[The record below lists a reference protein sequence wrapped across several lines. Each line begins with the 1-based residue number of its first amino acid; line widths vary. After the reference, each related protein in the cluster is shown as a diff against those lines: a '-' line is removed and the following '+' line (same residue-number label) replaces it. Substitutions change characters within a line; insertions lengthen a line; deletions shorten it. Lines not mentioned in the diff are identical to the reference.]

1 MTNFKKTSLIFLI
14 LFLMAFVS
22 CSNDG
27 GNGVS
32 LSSIT
37 VTPANV
43 SITKN
48 GTKQFTA
55 TGTYSDGTSKDITTE
70 VTWTSGTTSIAT
82 INTGGLATGVN
93 AGVSVITASINS
105 ITGKTNLTVTSAG
118 ATTDVYVAGEYK
130 FLNIGPMIA
139 AVWKNNN
146 KRFDLTSGVTDGRAR
161 SVFVNEGIVY
171 VVGKSD
177 SSAMLWKIDGETVT
191 PIPLPVDHPTSTGS
205 DAVSVYISD
214 NIVYVAGNYYR
225 GGVESVATLWT
236 INGEVI
242 TSSYLTDGNDP
253 NIYSYASS
261 IYVSNGIVYI
271 AGRHADYGF
280 GINGGVVWKNTSMSV
295 PIADATFKSIYVSND
310 VVYVAGYNNNG
321 AVVWEDGSPTVL
333 DSAGF
338 TDAKASSVFVSDGV
352 VYVLGAY
359 YNDVTDKYVMSYWK
373 NNDRT
378 DVMQREDVEPY
389 SIYVYGSDVYM
400 AGGYFN
406 DTDAYIATVFKNTD
420 RTDLTNASISEE
432 ASGNSVF
439 VYVH

>member
-14 LFLMAFVS
+14 LFLMSFVS

-27 GNGVS
+27 DNGVS

-55 TGTYSDGTSKDITTE
+55 TGNYSDGTSKDITTE

-161 SVFVNEGIVY
+161 SVFVNKGIVY

-191 PIPLPVDHPTSTGS
+191 PILLPVDPSASNSEGLS
-205 DAVSVYISD
+205 IYISD
-214 NIVYVAGNYYR
+214 NIIYVAGNYYR
-225 GGVESVATLWT
+225 GGAEPVATLWT

-253 NIYSYASS
+253 SIYSKASS

-271 AGRHADYGF
+271 AGRYDDYDSGVH
-280 GINGGVVWKNTSMSV
+280 GAVVWKNTSMSI

-310 VVYVAGYNNNG
+310 VVYVAGYNNDG

-333 DSAGF
+333 NSAGF
-338 TDAKASSVFVSDGV
+338 TYAHAVSVFVSDGV

-359 YNDVTDKYVMSYWK
+359 YNDADDEYVMAYWK

-378 DVMQREDVEPY
+378 EVMQREEVEPY

-406 DTDAYIATVFKNTD
+406 DTDAFIATVFKNTD